1 MTTLRQIGLSPLVP
15 AKAGTQDQ
23 ITLDSRL
30 RGNERS
36 KGRDQAGAMRLYSF
50 ARASTVITSFAVI
63 RVDTCR
69 L

>member
-1 MTTLRQIGLSPLVP
+1 M
-15 AKAGTQDQ
+15 
-23 ITLDSRL
+23 DSRL

-50 ARASTVITSFAVI
+50 ARARTVITSFAVI

>member
-1 MTTLRQIGLSPLVP
+1 MKLGQIGLSPLVP

-36 KGRDQAGAMRLYSF
+36 KGREQSRARALYSF

-63 RVDTCR
+63 RVDTSR
-69 L
+69 W